1 MGSLKSTVKTVAL
14 ICLKKLGLSLTTE
27 HGDGVNH
34 TVDPSGGG
42 IIPLKVHLEFHKE
55 NGNTPE
61 YRQRRLVPFYTC
73 ICLPSTEV
81 VLHTYCICESSDL
94 CSKKEC
100 IPFTTFLHLNIHTSV
115 DMLACFSLIQTTWL
129 LLLFFMFISVSIARI
144 ANLF

>member
-14 ICLKKLGLSLTTE
+14 ICLKKLGLSFTTE

-34 TVDPSGGG
+34 TVDPSRGG
-42 IIPLKVHLEFHKE
+42 IILLKAHLEFHKE

-61 YRQRRLVPFYTC
+61 YRQRSLVSFYTF

-81 VLHTYCICESSDL
+81 VLHTYCICKSSDL

-100 IPFTTFLHLNIHTSV
+100 IPFATFLHLNIHTSV
-115 DMLACFSLIQTTWL
+115 DMFGSLIQTTWL
-129 LLLFFMFISVSIARI
+129 LLLFYFFISVSIDRI
-144 ANLF
+144 ANQL